1 MDKLSEI
8 SRENT
13 LSGTSSTLK
22 KEELSQV
29 RGELFQFLVLSLL
42 IFSGGGNGYVL
53 NNFLF
58 FTQKLYSDIISTK
71 QC

>member
-1 MDKLSEI
+1 MEI
-8 SRENT
+8 GREST
-13 LSGTSSTLK
+13 LSGISSTLK
-22 KEELSQV
+22 KELSQV
-29 RGELFQFLVLSLL
+29 RGDLVQFLVLSLL

-58 FTQKLYSDIISTK
+58 FTQKLYSAIISAK